1 MSVSVII
8 PNYNGKKLL
17 EKYLPS
23 VFLSLEESD
32 EVIVVDDHSSD
43 SSIEFLRSKYPQ
55 VQIVQN
61 VTNRRFAFSCNQGV
75 HEAKNEICVLLNN
88 DVQPSVG
95 FLDPLV
101 QALNKSERVFAVGCL
116 EKNLD
121 GKLSGRSSGEFRR
134 GLLVHWRAKD
144 QKKTSTLW
152 ASGGSMAFRKSL
164 WNKLGGMDE
173 TFAPAYWEDID
184 ICYRAVKSGY
194 VVVFEPQSL
203 VFHQHETTNKKAL
216 GEVALQI
223 ASFKNMFLFFWKNV
237 TASTLIREHVLWLPY
252 HLVRGTMRSRGLLLL
267 GFFQALIQLPKILD
281 NRKHLA
287 SRWKLQDHEVIEK
300 SSI

>member
-1 MSVSVII
+1 MSVSMII

-184 ICYRAVKSGY
+184 ICYRAVKSG
-194 VVVFEPQSL
+194 
-203 VFHQHETTNKKAL
+203 
-216 GEVALQI
+216 
-223 ASFKNMFLFFWKNV
+223 
-237 TASTLIREHVLWLPY
+237 
-252 HLVRGTMRSRGLLLL
+252 
-267 GFFQALIQLPKILD
+267 
-281 NRKHLA
+281 
-287 SRWKLQDHEVIEK
+287 
-300 SSI
+300 

>member
-1 MSVSVII
+1 
-8 PNYNGKKLL
+8 
-17 EKYLPS
+17 
-23 VFLSLEESD
+23 
-32 EVIVVDDHSSD
+32 
-43 SSIEFLRSKYPQ
+43 
-55 VQIVQN
+55 
-61 VTNRRFAFSCNQGV
+61 
-75 HEAKNEICVLLNN
+75 
-88 DVQPSVG
+88 
-95 FLDPLV
+95 
-101 QALNKSERVFAVGCL
+101 
-116 EKNLD
+116 
-121 GKLSGRSSGEFRR
+121 
-134 GLLVHWRAKD
+134 
-144 QKKTSTLW
+144 
-152 ASGGSMAFRKSL
+152 MAFRKSL

-237 TASTLIREHVLWLPY
+237 TAPTLMREHVLWLPY